1 MQIRAQGERES
12 AWLRFELSKHD
23 VAQHGLERDKMHDNI
38 KYNAAV
44 DSLSQQ
50 KELIRQ
56 LLKYVSAERL
66 VNRDVVAQNAVLI
79 RELKALADVA
89 NRKSSQLKK
98 ARGVVDSL
106 IKEMGVKDEMIRS
119 SQNQLLLTKSQYD
132 ERIQRMD
139 NELYRK
145 SNEDGEFFEGLM
157 KEYGVSRDDIVERVK
172 EFKGSGAQEKAIK
185 DLEKKLSTLQN
196 KYQEQEKKRKNAEK
210 TVKEQKKE
218 ITEKTKRIKSLEESL
233 KIHEQMTPAA
243 PKSVKR
249 AMNAVENIMGQLG
262 TSPVV
267 GDSTPKVP
275 AKMKIDSDS
284 NMSAVMSTGQG
295 SVSKRS
301 AGKRAAEPK
310 LGSSNKTQRT
320 EVSPSVHGDV
330 SIWNPDSEK
339 FSSEKE
345 NASLA
350 MNPSKALSFAVKEL
364 SSATGGHS
372 VLNKKKG
379 VVKTENPPG
388 GSKRKLLSV
397 SAHNRNQPMLQPS
410 SKKTFS
416 IPKLQ

>member
-56 LLKYVSAERL
+56 LLKYVSAERH
-66 VNRDVVAQNAVLI
+66 VNRDVVAQNAVLM
-79 RELKALADVA
+79 RELKTLADVV
-89 NRKSSQLKK
+89 NKKSSQLKK
-98 ARGVVDSL
+98 ARCMVDSL
-106 IKEMGVKDEMIRS
+106 MKEMGVKDEMIRS

-145 SNEDGEFFEGLM
+145 SNEDGQFFEGLM

-172 EFKGSGAQEKAIK
+172 EFNGKGAQDKTIK

-196 KYQEQEKKRKNAEK
+196 KYQEQEKKRKDAQK

-218 ITEKTKRIKSLEESL
+218 ITAKTKQIKSLEESL

-275 AKMKIDSDS
+275 AEIKIDSDG
-284 NMSAVMSTGQG
+284 NMSAVMSIEKG
-295 SVSKRS
+295 SVSKTS
-301 AGKRAAEPK
+301 AGKRIVERK
-310 LGSSNKTQRT
+310 LGSSNKMQRT

-350 MNPSKALSFAVKEL
+350 MNPSKALSFAAKEL
-364 SSATGGHS
+364 SSATVGQS
-372 VLNKKKG
+372 MMNKKKG
-379 VVKTENPPG
+379 IVKTENAG

-410 SKKTFS
+410 NNKTFS
-416 IPKLQ
+416 IPKLH

>member
-56 LLKYVSAERL
+56 LLKYLSAERH
-66 VNRDVVAQNAVLI
+66 VNRDVVAQNAVLM
-79 RELKALADVA
+79 RELKTLADVV

-98 ARGVVDSL
+98 ARGMVDSL
-106 IKEMGVKDEMIRS
+106 MKEMGVKDEMIRS

-145 SNEDGEFFEGLM
+145 SNEDGQFFEGLM

-172 EFKGSGAQEKAIK
+172 EFNGKGAQDKTIK

-196 KYQEQEKKRKNAEK
+196 KYQEQEKKRKDAQK

-218 ITEKTKRIKSLEESL
+218 ITAKTKQIKSLEESL

-275 AKMKIDSDS
+275 AEIKIDSDG
-284 NMSAVMSTGQG
+284 NMSAVMSIEKG
-295 SVSKRS
+295 SVSKTS
-301 AGKRAAEPK
+301 AGKRTVERK
-310 LGSSNKTQRT
+310 LGSSNKMQRT

-350 MNPSKALSFAVKEL
+350 MNPSKALSFAAKEL
-364 SSATGGHS
+364 SSATVGQS
-372 VLNKKKG
+372 MMNKKKG
-379 VVKTENPPG
+379 IVKTENAG

-410 SKKTFS
+410 NNKTFS
-416 IPKLQ
+416 IPKLH